1 MNERQRATRRKS
13 RALHTAHVG
22 HAGDPKGAGQLGADL
37 GRIAVHCHLAAD
49 EQVKVLIECLDAAF
63 EGIGGG

>member
-1 MNERQRATRRKS
+1 MNERQRATRRKA
-13 RALHTAHVG
+13 RALHAAHVG
-22 HAGDPKGAGQLGADL
+22 HAGDLKGTGKLGADL

-49 EQVKVLIECLDAAF
+49 EQVEVLIERLDTAF